1 MLFRK
6 RLFTVLA
13 LLAVLW
19 MAYGCTATSQVTDKQ
34 LQSQQAQSSS
44 AYQAGTFIGAGLSG
58 TLVLCTGVPFFFLF
72 ALLAWRNGVGL
83 TNKKRHEETIAALQ
97 KQKRMT

>member
-1 MLFRK
+1 MRFRK

-13 LLAVLW
+13 ILCLLW
-19 MAYGCTATSQVTDKQ
+19 IAYGCTSAGQVTSKQ
-34 LQSQQAQSSS
+34 LQSQQAQSST
-44 AYQAGTFIGAGLSG
+44 AYQAGTLIGTSVIS
-58 TLVLCTGVPFFFLF
+58 TVFLCTGVPLFFLF

-97 KQKRMT
+97 QKQKE